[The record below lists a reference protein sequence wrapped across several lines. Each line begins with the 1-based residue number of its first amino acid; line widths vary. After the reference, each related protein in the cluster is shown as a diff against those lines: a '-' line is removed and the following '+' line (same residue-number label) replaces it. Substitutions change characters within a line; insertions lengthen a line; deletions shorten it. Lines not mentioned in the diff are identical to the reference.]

1 MVDKVSREPTYVD
14 MLSQL
19 RNIVDSDTIP
29 EVDKADIFFHLSCLE
44 ILLLG
49 HYAPQN

>member
-1 MVDKVSREPTYVD
+1 MGDKVSREPTYIDV
-14 MLSQL
+14 LTRL
-19 RNIVDSDTIP
+19 RNMVDSDTIP

-49 HYAPQN
+49 HYASQN